1 MGLIFRSA
9 LRFQCQTLLWGLA
22 MQQFIFRSR
31 ESAPF
36 RSAAPPIAFSIG
48 AAEQNEG
55 ALIQ

>member
-1 MGLIFRSA
+1 
-9 LRFQCQTLLWGLA
+9 